1 MNSTLLTKVKSKMKT
16 AIKESNTVMKMAT
29 RMVLG
34 EVPRLNKKAGE
45 LPTDS
50 EMVKI
55 INGLIKSERMTV
67 EYSGADSSEY
77 LKTLEEL
84 LPETVSEE
92 EIVCYLNTVDFSL
105 LKNKMQAIN
114 LVKKHFG
121 ETAVDGNL
129 VKTIVMEKF

>member
-1 MNSTLLTKVKSKMKT
+1 MNGALFTKVKSKIRI
-16 AIKESNTVMKMAT
+16 AIKESDTAMKMAT

-77 LKTLEEL
+77 LKNLEEL

-92 EIVCYLNTVDFSL
+92 VIVCYLNTVDFSA

-114 LVKKHFG
+114 LVKDYFG
-121 ETAVDGNL
+121 AAAVDGNM